1 MSRRLTIRGVPDEIG
16 RRLETL
22 SRMRGQSVNATV
34 LDILGRAVGVE
45 ERRRRLA
52 RYATW
57 EPEEVEEFERALAA
71 QRTIDEKF
79 SGGPRSLP
87 ARSA

>member
-1 MSRRLTIRGVPDEIG
+1 MSRRLTIRGVPDDIG

-22 SRMRGQSVNATV
+22 KRMQGQSVSATV
-34 LDILGRAVGVE
+34 RELLTRAVGFE

-57 EPEEVEEFERALAA
+57 EREDVEDFDRALAA
-71 QRTIDEKF
+71 QRTF
-79 SGGPRSLP
+79 
-87 ARSA
+87 